1 MISAE
6 RLQMVELVN
15 YRFDHRDSLV
25 KLLNNPNVEKWLLS
39 VPSPY
44 TYKDA
49 DYFIANSIFDI
60 NIPDVRRFAIETG
73 GIHIGGIGLRI
84 KQNYYAEV
92 GYWIGEEYW
101 NCGYG
106 SEALKQIMEIA
117 FEDLSLVRLSAIVFE
132 GNYASEKILLKCGFE
147 YEGTMEKGRVKNGVP
162 VDCKVYAKVI

>member
-1 MISAE
+1 MI
-6 RLQMVELVN
+6 ELVN

-44 TYKDA
+44 TYKNA
-49 DYFIANSIFDI
+49 DYFIASSICDI
-60 NIPDVRRFAIETG
+60 SDSNVLRFAIETG

-84 KQNYYAEV
+84 SQNYCAEV

-106 SEALKQIMEIA
+106 TEALKQILNIA
-117 FEDLSLVRLSAIVFE
+117 FEDLSLGRLSAIVFD
-132 GNYASEKILLKCGFE
+132 GNHSSEKILLKCGFE
-147 YEGTMEKGRVKNGVP
+147 YEGTMKKGRVKNGVP
-162 VDCKVYAKVI
+162 VDCKMYAKVI